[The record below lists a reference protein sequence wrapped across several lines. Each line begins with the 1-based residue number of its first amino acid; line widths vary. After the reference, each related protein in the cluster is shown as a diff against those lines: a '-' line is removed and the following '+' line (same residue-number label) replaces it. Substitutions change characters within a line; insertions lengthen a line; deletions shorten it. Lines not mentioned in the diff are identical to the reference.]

1 MSLVQLDAD
10 VDLMNHFSDDDE
22 RTENKSNTQQQQQK
36 LTTEVEINTIGLNK
50 KKRRKPKSRSSKK
63 HQRHQSQQNEP
74 MLLSLKDDDDDD
86 DEGHTGVVKATQ
98 KRAAN
103 AYNTSSEF
111 SEEDDEDDVY
121 SRDNKG
127 KSCTAAISN
136 ATHSPSKSAAAT
148 AAAIE
153 QTALAF
159 DEHDFFNTRDTTT
172 TEPSFSSPLV
182 LNGHGTQAQS
192 TSVKQ
197 PKNLTPT
204 NMNTHDCSII
214 TISSTNSHSL
224 SNGGRADAD
233 EYANND
239 ESSAIVS
246 KLSNPSY
253 VGSPSRSGYTKGSSS
268 NTHSPASRQKY
279 AIQNAASAAV
289 APQQVRLFSSN
300 VLPPHLRQD
309 SINSQDD
316 TDEICLVP
324 DVDFEC
330 GISIM
335 DHSGSDNRE
344 SQPLL
349 GGGGGGG
356 GGSHAR
362 DHYEVGCNTFMDD
375 PSFTEIVAQVEF
387 AIEHGVMPERIYQG
401 SSGSYFVKNASGKV
415 LAVFKPKDEEP
426 YGRLNPKWTKWMH
439 KLCCPCCFG
448 RACLIPNQGY
458 LSEAGASL
466 VDRKLNLN
474 VVPKTRVVR
483 LVAETFNYA
492 RIDRQKAK
500 LKRRIKEH
508 YPSAKFNRMSLP
520 LKTGSFQTFVEG
532 YKDADYWLRRFEQ
545 EPLSEALTKSFQV
558 QFERLVV
565 LDYIIRNT
573 DRGND
578 NWLIKYVQPKITKK
592 VNGTGGKT
600 LASSSSSSNEVKTE
614 TIINTDPVETQ
625 NNNNEQTTTKI
636 PIAVGSG
643 QLVDIGS
650 NINAGSLQSNS
661 STNSSMSVSSN
672 GFGGGDVAVAEEKS
686 MRKAHERNE
695 WSMVDSPEI
704 KIAAIDNGLA
714 FPFKH
719 PDSWRAYPYH
729 WAWLPQAKVPFSEEI
744 KQLVLP
750 QLSDMN
756 FVEELCTDLYYLF
769 QQDKGFDKR
778 LFERQMSVMR
788 GQILNLTQALKDG
801 KSPVQLVQM
810 PAVVIERS
818 RASRGFFSFTQRFQN
833 KSPFFSWC

>member
-1 MSLVQLDAD
+1 MDNISL
-10 VDLMNHFSDDDE
+10 
-22 RTENKSNTQQQQQK
+22 
-36 LTTEVEINTIGLNK
+36 
-50 KKRRKPKSRSSKK
+50 
-63 HQRHQSQQNEP
+63 
-74 MLLSLKDDDDDD
+74 
-86 DEGHTGVVKATQ
+86 
-98 KRAAN
+98 
-103 AYNTSSEF
+103 
-111 SEEDDEDDVY
+111 
-121 SRDNKG
+121 
-127 KSCTAAISN
+127 
-136 ATHSPSKSAAAT
+136 HS
-148 AAAIE
+148 
-153 QTALAF
+153 
-159 DEHDFFNTRDTTT
+159 
-172 TEPSFSSPLV
+172 
-182 LNGHGTQAQS
+182 
-192 TSVKQ
+192 
-197 PKNLTPT
+197 
-204 NMNTHDCSII
+204 
-214 TISSTNSHSL
+214 TISYEYVTSGNSST
-224 SNGGRADAD
+224 
-233 EYANND
+233 
-239 ESSAIVS
+239 
-246 KLSNPSY
+246 
-253 VGSPSRSGYTKGSSS
+253 T
-268 NTHSPASRQKY
+268 Q
-279 AIQNAASAAV
+279 
-289 APQQVRLFSSN
+289 
-300 VLPPHLRQD
+300 
-309 SINSQDD
+309 
-316 TDEICLVP
+316 
-324 DVDFEC
+324 
-330 GISIM
+330 
-335 DHSGSDNRE
+335 
-344 SQPLL
+344 
-349 GGGGGGG
+349 
-356 GGSHAR
+356 
-362 DHYEVGCNTFMDD
+362 FMDD